1 MQSSFEFLVTSTF
14 TPTPAPQL
22 QPMEPPACAE
32 RSPDAEQRS
41 LADENKNTEAL
52 KMYSREISRIKDKIK
67 KGDIKPPVKNASAY
81 IIFGREVRS
90 ELSQKNPNMKVVD
103 TVRQIA
109 QQWKL
114 LSAKRRQHYAKEAK
128 KGKQKLL

>member
-1 MQSSFEFLVTSTF
+1 
-14 TPTPAPQL
+14 
-22 QPMEPPACAE
+22 
-32 RSPDAEQRS
+32 
-41 LADENKNTEAL
+41 
-52 KMYSREISRIKDKIK
+52 MYSREISRIKDKIK

-81 IIFGREVRS
+81 IIFGREMRS
-90 ELSQKNPNMKVVD
+90 QLSQKNPNMKVVD

-109 QQWKL
+109 HQWKL